1 MSEWIAAEKRCP
13 ICSHLTIAKRRSSF
27 SEFQAR
33 VLGHLRPSLLI
44 LNSLFSTYIGTCTHA
59 TLTPIYHVLMQHKCV
74 LMQRFVRTHATVCT
88 DATLHEYAL
97 RGYDNAFNREE
108 IYLNIVIY
116 TDILFAM

>member
-1 MSEWIAAEKRCP
+1 MW
-13 ICSHLTIAKRRSSF
+13 
-27 SEFQAR
+27 
-33 VLGHLRPSLLI
+33 PSLLI

-74 LMQRFVRTHATVCT
+74 LMQRYVRTHATLCT

-108 IYLNIVIY
+108 IDLNIVIY